1 MHPPSF
7 PHKTR
12 ARARATREP
21 GSARL
26 GSVRRLDSMKSN
38 ASRCDPRG
46 FIRHDG
52 SRSIPFFS
60 SDRDGE
66 RKKGRKKG
74 RGMMVDRR
82 EERVRDWNDW
92 RFVFVSFFL
101 NKYSMF
107 LVSFRTIDG

>member
-26 GSVRRLDSMKSN
+26 GSARRLDSMKSN

-60 SDRDGE
+60 SDRERGEKE
-66 RKKGRKKG
+66 RKKERETDDGGSK
-74 RGMMVDRR
+74 RG
-82 EERVRDWNDW
+82 EGERLERLEICL
-92 RFVFVSFFL
+92 RFFFF
-101 NKYSMF
+101 K
-107 LVSFRTIDG
+107 